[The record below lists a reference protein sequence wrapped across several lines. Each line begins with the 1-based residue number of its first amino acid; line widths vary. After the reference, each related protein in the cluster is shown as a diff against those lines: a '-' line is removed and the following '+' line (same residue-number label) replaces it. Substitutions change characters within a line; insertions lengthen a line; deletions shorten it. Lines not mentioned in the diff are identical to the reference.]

1 MPNISKNSD
10 LTSDRLLWSS
20 MIAYIRL
27 ALWGCPSGCTVT
39 RHILEQDLP
48 SSPPPHTSVHLDA
61 TDVGGGVSPTS
72 SSPPC
77 FVGGLGALLALGFI
91 ASGCRA
97 AMCLSLSHS
106 VHFIASLQSL
116 NK

>member
-27 ALWGCPSGCTVT
+27 ALWGCPSGCTAT

-48 SSPPPHTSVHLDA
+48 SSPSPHTSVHLDA
-61 TDVGGGVSPTS
+61 TDVGGGCVSHFFLP
-72 SSPPC
+72 
-77 FVGGLGALLALGFI
+77 ALLCRRVRGF
-91 ASGCRA
+91 ACFG
-97 AMCLSLSHS
+97 LHS
-106 VHFIASLQSL
+106 FRV
-116 NK
+116 